1 MARRII
7 RPPSHW
13 MALRYSLKRVEAAMM
28 EVMGSI
34 MLRMEVLDG
43 PISFNPLKNAV
54 MARVVLIEA
63 MSMAQI
69 QASKL
74 HAM

>member
-1 MARRII
+1 MV
-7 RPPSHW
+7 
-13 MALRYSLKRVEAAMM
+13 LRYSLKRMEAAMM

-34 MLRMEVLDG
+34 MLRMEALDG

-74 HAM
+74 HAI